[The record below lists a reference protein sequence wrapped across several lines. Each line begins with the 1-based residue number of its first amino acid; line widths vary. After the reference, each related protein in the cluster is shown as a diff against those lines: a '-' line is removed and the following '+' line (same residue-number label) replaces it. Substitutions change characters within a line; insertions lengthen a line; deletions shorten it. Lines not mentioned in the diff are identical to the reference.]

1 MFNDQVK
8 KLRDQVVNISGY
20 SQQKSNNPKS
30 FGKKS
35 RNFDESL
42 QTGVPD
48 TLSMVSAA
56 ALWLSVPSSTQNYQ
70 LLCNFTLKSSEM
82 YLKKNN

>member
-1 MFNDQVK
+1 MQMLK
-8 KLRDQVVNISGY
+8 DQVVNITGY

-48 TLSMVSAA
+48 TLSMASTA
-56 ALWLSVPSSTQNYQ
+56 ALWLT
-70 LLCNFTLKSSEM
+70 LLACRATLKTTKFCAI
-82 YLKKNN
+82 LH